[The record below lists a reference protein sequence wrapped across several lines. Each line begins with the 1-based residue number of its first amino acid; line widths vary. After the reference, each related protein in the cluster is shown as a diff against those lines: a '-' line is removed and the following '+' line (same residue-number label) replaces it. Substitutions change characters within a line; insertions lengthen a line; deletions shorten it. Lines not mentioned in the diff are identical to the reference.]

1 GLASLWT
8 DPLLHQDTGA
18 DPGPAFFPMALLALL
33 GGGGVLLALVEAVR
47 AVRAQ
52 RILRS
57 GEFRPRILLVP
68 VLLVLSLIAYA
79 RAIPDAGYVIATFIF
94 AAAWLAIAEAAAGSL
109 RGRTML
115 LLRLPAEAAVIT
127 G

>member
-1 GLASLWT
+1 
-8 DPLLHQDTGA
+8 
-18 DPGPAFFPMALLALL
+18 ALL

-79 RAIPDAGYVIATFIF
+79 RALPDAGYVIATFIF

-127 G
+127 GILYAGFRYGIQVPLP